1 MSTVSKRLNHIIY
14 IFKRNALGYANNKNN
29 KMQADILEVA
39 KKFGQNH
46 LVQHYESLTDPK
58 QK

>member
-1 MSTVSKRLNHIIY
+1 MRLNRVLY
-14 IFKRNALGYANNKNN
+14 ILRRNALGYANNNSK
-29 KMQADILEVA
+29 KMQADILEIA
-39 KKFGQNH
+39 KKFDQNH